1 MSKKVQRVVDR
12 KNKMEEKILK
22 MQEEMKELERQA
34 YEEVGRLV
42 FKEWEIGAD
51 VDSEVVID
59 IISSLKE
66 EARNLL
72 MSENVQLGKNEL
84 EESGTQL
91 T

>member
-51 VDSEVVID
+51 IDSEIVIE
-59 IISSLKE
+59 IITSLKE
-66 EARNLL
+66 EARSLL
-72 MSENVQLGKNEL
+72 MNDEVQLGKNEL
-84 EESGTQL
+84 EESETQL